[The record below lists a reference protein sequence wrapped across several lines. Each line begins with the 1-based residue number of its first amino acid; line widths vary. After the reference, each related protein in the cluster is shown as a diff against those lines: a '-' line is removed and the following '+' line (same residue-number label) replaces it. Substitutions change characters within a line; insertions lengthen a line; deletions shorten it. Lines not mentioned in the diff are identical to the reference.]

1 MLRRGMPAFALALAL
16 WATVAG
22 AHNHDRD
29 MAERLQAM
37 GEVRPLQDILAQVAR
52 DYPGQIL
59 KVDFEREG
67 DDDDCLACRDRWI
80 YELKLLQDQGRMT
93 KLRIDA
99 RTGETLWVDT
109 RSLRREGKHP

>member
-52 DYPGQIL
+52 D
-59 KVDFEREG
+59 
-67 DDDDCLACRDRWI
+67 
-80 YELKLLQDQGRMT
+80 
-93 KLRIDA
+93 
-99 RTGETLWVDT
+99 
-109 RSLRREGKHP
+109 